1 MKQILS
7 FLVALALTGVAHAH
21 TELAATTP
29 ADGSRVAAAPEQ
41 LTLRFS
47 APVTLTMLAV
57 RAADGSAPT
66 LGALPTAPSA
76 SFAVAVPTLASG
88 TYVVAWR
95 ALSADTH
102 VVRGEF
108 TFSVGDA
115 ATATGA
121 ADTPPPPP
129 DHGTHTEHR

>member
-1 MKQILS
+1 MRQILS
-7 FLVALALTGVAHAH
+7 LLLTLALAAVAHAH

-29 ADGSRVAAAPEQ
+29 ADGSRVAATPEQ

-57 RAADGSAPT
+57 RAADGSSPT
-66 LGALPTAPSA
+66 LGALPTAPST
-76 SFAVAVPTLASG
+76 SFAVAVPTLAPG

-115 ATATGA
+115 ARGTRAT
-121 ADTPPPPP
+121 DTPQPLS
-129 DHGTHTEHR
+129 DQGTHAEHR

>member
-1 MKQILS
+1 MKHILS
-7 FLVALALTGVAHAH
+7 LLLTLALAGVAHAH

-29 ADGSRVAAAPEQ
+29 ADGSRIAAAPEH

-57 RAADGSAPT
+57 RAADGTATTLGPLPATPNTSFTVAAPT
-66 LGALPTAPSA
+66 LAPGA
-76 SFAVAVPTLASG
+76 
-88 TYVVAWR
+88 YVVAWR

-108 TFSVGDA
+108 TFSVGGTGTG
-115 ATATGA
+115 TATPA
-121 ADTPPPPP
+121 ADAQQPE
-129 DHGTHTEHR
+129 HGAHTEHR